1 MCAFIRVKF
10 KYCAHARI
18 SAKMTSSLEAS
29 SDDVQNRL
37 SEEFVR
43 DAEEQREVT
52 DHVEVRD
59 EDAPD
64 TLESG
69 EDEVD
74 LKKMA
79 DDYAKYL
86 IVNSKQDVRYN

>member
-1 MCAFIRVKF
+1 M
-10 KYCAHARI
+10 
-18 SAKMTSSLEAS
+18 SSSSSLEAS
-29 SDDVQNRL
+29 EDDQNRL
-37 SEEFVR
+37 SEEVGR
-43 DAEEQREVT
+43 PMEQGEVT
-52 DHVEVRD
+52 GHIGIRD

-69 EDEVD
+69 EEEVD

-86 IVNSKQDVRYN
+86 IVNSKQDVRVKGLDYGRV